1 MHNMMMR
8 RSHRSRWRA
17 VTDLCSALCYSLGV
31 AVIGHAVVQAQ
42 DPANGADLSGAYVGE
57 EGHEQPQRYLFTAE
71 GQRKQVSHDPFAGNP
86 SQWDCIPEVMPQ
98 LILWPTTVMEITH
111 EDASIVMT
119 VERGATVRTIRLDG
133 SLPLADQPHT
143 ELGYSVGHWSGE
155 ELIIETTHLL
165 GGVLYAEEGGPV
177 SREARTTE
185 RYWRNPGERNL
196 HMELLIDDPVNY
208 MGPVAVER
216 EWIWSPQEQVHPYNC
231 FSLELGESGPAD
243 MEDLKRRLEQ
253 F

>member
-1 MHNMMMR
+1 MR
-8 RSHRSRWRA
+8 RLHGPKWA
-17 VTDLCSALCYSLGV
+17 NVIDLCSALCCSLGV
-31 AVIGHAVVQAQ
+31 AVIGHAVVHAQA
-42 DPANGADLSGAYVGE
+42 PNNGADLSGVYVGE
-57 EGHEQPQRYLFTAE
+57 EGYEQPQGYPFTAE
-71 GQRKQVSHDPFAGNP
+71 GQRRQVAHDPFAGNP

-111 EDASIVMT
+111 EGVGIVMT
-119 VERGATVRTIRLDG
+119 VERGATVRTIDLG
-133 SLPLADQPHT
+133 AGLPLADQPHT
-143 ELGYSVGHWSGE
+143 ELGYSVGHWTGE
-155 ELIIETTHLL
+155 ELTIETTHLV

-196 HMELLIDDPVNY
+196 HMELVIDDPVNY
-208 MGPVAVER
+208 MGPVVVER